1 MSAFP
6 ETAACEKEFSTMRDG
21 TTGNDDTANA
31 MLLLSAQLP
40 WRPHPRTSHGWSNR
54 SPSELMTGQ
63 GSPTRSS
70 MTMSPPSASIL
81 DGMTDLADL
90 TVSEAAAMMSAGT

>member
-40 WRPHPRTSHGWSNR
+40 WAPSPEDIAWLVEQITQRADDWARLAHTVVDDDESALGFDPRWH
-54 SPSELMTGQ
+54 
-63 GSPTRSS
+63 
-70 MTMSPPSASIL
+70 
-81 DGMTDLADL
+81 D
-90 TVSEAAAMMSAGT
+90 